1 MKETITDRVFNVG
14 EYVPGVFDELW
25 GSPVGL
31 DLMQSPTKKTKTI
44 LASMGHHS
52 TFAKFGTLVQADTVH
67 RFEFCSLE

>member
-31 DLMQSPTKKTKTI
+31 DLIQSPTKKTKTI
-44 LASMGHHS
+44 LASMGQ
-52 TFAKFGTLVQADTVH
+52 V
-67 RFEFCSLE
+67 